1 MELVIYCDSPPPEKR
16 SWASSQFS
24 DRKEWS
30 WISELVTTW
39 FCYSNGI
46 RKELNLSIIV
56 NDIQVSL
63 YRNIRILPFS
73 KNHGLICKDLILPR
87 TKMSQASQQ
96 V

>member
-56 NDIQVSL
+56 NDIQIKMIGSEL
-63 YRNIRILPFS
+63 RYLAPSQRTALSIIS
-73 KNHGLICKDLILPR
+73 KAYQGF
-87 TKMSQASQQ
+87 T
-96 V
+96 